1 MSCIVFKL
9 NITLIVLNLN
19 SIIPFML
26 YRKLLFKSIL
36 LVGFFSF
43 LNSCRDS
50 NFNENRSF
58 SGLEISPILL
68 DSNINIR
75 ALEIKNNKIYSASA
89 TGLIYSFESNAPEQ
103 IKQEHYLSDK
113 DSLYPNFR
121 ALALT
126 DEDVFAISIS
136 NPALLFK
143 NGKVVYRE
151 SHQKVFYDSMEF
163 WNNEEGIA
171 VGDYTDNCISIL
183 ITRDGG
189 DSWNKLD
196 CSVFSDIKENE
207 GFFAASDSNISI
219 VKNKTWIATGGLNS
233 RVYFSNDK
241 GLSWVVTETPILQ
254 GELTT
259 GIFSIDFYDKKN
271 GYAVGGDYTKPKID
285 SLNKIRT
292 SDGGKTW
299 NVVANNQ
306 NPGYRSCVQYFPNSK
321 GGQLLAVGFDGV
333 DYSSDTGS
341 TWKHLSD
348 EGFYT
353 VRFLNDSVAYA
364 AGKGKI
370 SKLTFK

>member
-1 MSCIVFKL
+1 M
-9 NITLIVLNLN
+9 
-19 SIIPFML
+19 
-26 YRKLLFKSIL
+26 
-36 LVGFFSF
+36 
-43 LNSCRDS
+43 
-50 NFNENRSF
+50 
-58 SGLEISPILL
+58 
-68 DSNINIR
+68 
-75 ALEIKNNKIYSASA
+75 
-89 TGLIYSFESNAPEQ
+89 
-103 IKQEHYLSDK
+103 
-113 DSLYPNFR
+113 
-121 ALALT
+121 ALT

-196 CSVFSDIKENE
+196 CSVFSDIKKNE

-219 VKNKTWIATGGLNS
+219 VKNETWIATGGLNS

-254 GELTT
+254 GEPTT

-306 NPGYRSCVQYFPNSK
+306 NLGYRSCVQYFPNSK

-353 VRFLNDSVAYA
+353 VRLLNDSVAYA

>member
-19 SIIPFML
+19 SIIPFMF
-26 YRKLLFKSIL
+26 YRKLLLKSIL
-36 LVGFFSF
+36 LVVFFSF
-43 LNSCRDS
+43 LSSCRDS
-50 NFNENRSF
+50 NFNETRSF

-89 TGLIYSFESNAPEQ
+89 TGLIYSFESNVPEQ

-254 GELTT
+254 GEPTT

-299 NVVANNQ
+299 NVVASNQ

-321 GGQLLAVGFDGV
+321 GDQLLAVGFNGV

-370 SKLTFK
+370 SKFTFK

>member
-1 MSCIVFKL
+1 M
-9 NITLIVLNLN
+9 
-19 SIIPFML
+19 
-26 YRKLLFKSIL
+26 
-36 LVGFFSF
+36 
-43 LNSCRDS
+43 
-50 NFNENRSF
+50 
-58 SGLEISPILL
+58 
-68 DSNINIR
+68 
-75 ALEIKNNKIYSASA
+75 
-89 TGLIYSFESNAPEQ
+89 
-103 IKQEHYLSDK
+103 
-113 DSLYPNFR
+113 
-121 ALALT
+121 
-126 DEDVFAISIS
+126 
-136 NPALLFK
+136 
-143 NGKVVYRE
+143 
-151 SHQKVFYDSMEF
+151 
-163 WNNEEGIA
+163 
-171 VGDYTDNCISIL
+171 
-183 ITRDGG
+183 
-189 DSWNKLD
+189 
-196 CSVFSDIKENE
+196 
-207 GFFAASDSNISI
+207 
-219 VKNKTWIATGGLNS
+219 NS

-254 GELTT
+254 GEPTT

-306 NPGYRSCVQYFPNSK
+306 NLGYRSCVQYFPNSK